1 MCKNRKHT
9 CQTTTLK
16 INNCDLNYSESAI
29 CKIETEA
36 SLASVE
42 IPGNLKITDSQN

>member
-1 MCKNRKHT
+1 MCINRKHT

-16 INNCDLNYSESAI
+16 RNDCDLNYSESAI
-29 CKIETEA
+29 CKIEIEP
-36 SLASVE
+36 SLASAE